1 MLSGMEAYI
10 TYLLADILEAERQG
24 QPAPPSI
31 YPEVVEDY
39 ADDAERWLE
48 NDPVYTFGYYCGLSP
63 EQFPPA
69 HLLSTLQMEKLCDA
83 FSKMMFT
90 WNLDTDIPDD
100 VPVSKRYELLVS
112 TLAIKTDINNS
123 ILTTFEL
130 CSYDPPSCPMGEY
143 CTCKEFLT
151 DDALEN
157 IDDYLYGE

>member
-1 MLSGMEAYI
+1 MEAYVVH
-10 TYLLADILEAERQG
+10 LLSDILEAARPV
-24 QPAPPSI
+24 QPMLSYLFMETI
-31 YPEVVEDY
+31 DEELEEY
-39 ADDAERWLE
+39 E
-48 NDPVYTFGYYCGLSP
+48 NDPQYTFGYYCGLQR

-69 HLLSTLQMEKLCDA
+69 HLLNSLQLERICAA

-100 VPVSKRYELLVS
+100 VPLTKKYELLIS
-112 TLAIKTDINNS
+112 TLDIKTEISNS
-123 ILTTFEL
+123 NLNTFEL

-157 IDDYLYGE
+157 IDDYMHGE